1 MAPFKYEGAIRRAVL
16 DLKFKN
22 LRASAPSLGHLMVD
36 LLADRPPIGQ
46 ALVPVP
52 LHKSRLRSRGYNQS
66 ALLAREASRLTEI
79 PVMDA
84 LVVRAID
91 TQPQTALSW
100 EDRLT
105 NVAQA
110 FRAVKDLSGMKITL
124 IDDVATTGSTL
135 SACAY
140 ALKEAGAVYVE
151 GIVLAR

>member
-1 MAPFKYEGAIRRAVL
+1 MAPFKYEGAIRRAML

-22 LRASAPSLGHLMVD
+22 LWASAPALGQLMASFISERHD
-36 LLADRPPIGQ
+36 IGQ

-66 ALLAREASRLTEI
+66 ALLAREVSRLTGI

-91 TQPQTALSW
+91 TQPQTALSR
-100 EDRLT
+100 EERLT
-105 NVAQA
+105 NVAEA
-110 FRAVKDLSGMKITL
+110 FSAVKDLSGMKITL

-135 SACAY
+135 SACAHS
-140 ALKEAGAVYVE
+140 LKEAGAVYVE
-151 GIVLAR
+151 GVVLAR